1 MGPHE
6 HTQALLG
13 PEPSSLTGNTVSLLS
28 DDRGSDPEGRA
39 QFLEAGVTASCGS
52 R

>member
-1 MGPHE
+1 MEPRE
-6 HTQALLG
+6 HARALLG
-13 PEPSSLTGNTVSLLS
+13 PEPSSLTGGTVGLLS
-28 DDRGSDPEGRA
+28 DDRGLNPEGRT